1 MSVVIDDDGSTVTD
15 LDTLVNYTEQLVNMQ
30 SDSPNYGSSSLEFI
44 IPLKQQQHQTI
55 VDVCT
60 EHNIKPSD
68 HTTEADF
75 RATAATR
82 RLNIPEIEVILM
94 DLIYWK
100 NPQTS
105 ALVFAVILTFEL
117 GLLVCSVISVASN
130 FFLFL
135 LLGSAFMRVYY
146 RVVGTPEANPL
157 WQKSLGHFTTC
168 DLRLSPATSSHLAQ
182 IITTRVNKLIH
193 STLDLFLL
201 RHIGNSARFG
211 VLLYGLTYIGARFN
225 FLTLCIWTTVVAF
238 GAPKL
243 VDRYKVEIN
252 GFTRRLFGNGQ
263 KLARGMWNFTVDFFA
278 REKSK

>member
-1 MSVVIDDDGSTVTD
+1 MSVVIDDDGPTVTD
-15 LDTLVNYTEQLVNMQ
+15 LDAPVNFTEQPINMQ
-30 SDSPNYGSSSLEFI
+30 SDSSNYGSSSLEFI
-44 IPLKQQQHQTI
+44 IPSKQQQQQQAV

-60 EHNIKPSD
+60 EHNIKPSH

-82 RLNIPEIEVILM
+82 RLNMPEIEAIFL

-105 ALVFAVILTFEL
+105 ALVFALIFTFEL
-117 GLLVCSVISVASN
+117 GLLVCSVISVVSN
-130 FFLFL
+130 FFLLL
-135 LLGSAFMRVYY
+135 LLGSALLRVYY
-146 RVVGTPEANPL
+146 RVIGIPEANPL
-157 WQKSLGHFTTC
+157 CYFSTC
-168 DLRLSPATSSHLAQ
+168 DFRLSPATSSHLAQ

-193 STLDLFLL
+193 ATLDLFLL

-243 VDRYKVEIN
+243 VDRYKTEIN
-252 GFTRRLFGNGQ
+252 GFTKRLFGNGQ
-263 KLARGMWNFTVDFFA
+263 KLVRGMWKFTVELFA